1 MRLPAIY
8 VVYTIGVVLP
18 AVTTASGRVTTIVL
32 VLAFPIVVSAAR
44 WLREEALWVVA
55 ASLGAVMALASLWI
69 TWKLGGLV

>member
-1 MRLPAIY
+1 M
-8 VVYTIGVVLP
+8 
-18 AVTTASGRVTTIVL
+18 L